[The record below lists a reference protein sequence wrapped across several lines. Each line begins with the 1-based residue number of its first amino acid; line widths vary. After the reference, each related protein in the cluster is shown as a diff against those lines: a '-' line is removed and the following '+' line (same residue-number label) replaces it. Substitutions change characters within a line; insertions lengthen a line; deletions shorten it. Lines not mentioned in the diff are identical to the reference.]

1 MVCAWES
8 LVAFSSIIGMLIG
21 KTRLALRNSVYGC
34 SFNDHQIKLMPDE
47 VIEPEV
53 GPHGIMSPRRLSS
66 SDAQGAK
73 LFARG
78 VS

>member
-21 KTRLALRNSVYGC
+21 KTRLAFRNQLCGC
-34 SFNDHQIKLMPDE
+34 SFNDHNIKLMPDE
-47 VIEPEV
+47 VIEPEL
-53 GPHGIMSPRRLSS
+53 GPNGFMSPRRLSA
-66 SDAQGAK
+66 SDAPDAK